1 MEKISAVPFAAV
13 VCAVT
18 AVALFAVQAV
28 GAEPFG
34 AAYTNQWSAALN
46 AEIDGRI
53 EKFRKAD
60 GDFAVPGL
68 ADGTEV
74 SVEQIESDFKFGC
87 NIFNFDQFGDE
98 RKNAEYRAVFLPGGL
113 FNAATVPF
121 YWNALEPEKGHPRY
135 AKDAASDPTYWIDHG
150 KDDPAWRR
158 PAPDPVLDFLDA
170 NGISAHG
177 HTLIYCRFHPKWA
190 CDKAMDGETRWRLY
204 ADHIAEIGARYG
216 SRVPQ
221 WDVVN
226 ESIDIS
232 SPPDDTREI
241 SSCDGVA
248 LPADCTM
255 RSFRAAAKAFPVGVK
270 KCINGVYVGENWPAF
285 IAKLARRGAPIDAI
299 GHQMHIFDEDEV
311 MKVAAGEAVRPNL
324 LSWDVAYQTAMLKRY
339 DEIGLPVHVSE
350 ITIPA
355 PVTKMPRDEAEVF
368 QARLLRDNYRLW
380 FSWPSVY
387 RITYW
392 NLVDGMGYEVL
403 ESGLLRKD
411 LAKKPAYHA
420 LWRLVNE
427 EWRTR
432 TRVVVADGKVR
443 FRGFKG
449 RYRLG
454 WKDAEGQRRS
464 VEVSLK

>member
-1 MEKISAVPFAAV
+1 MRLTAAALMVLLAVHAV
-13 VCAVT
+13 V
-18 AVALFAVQAV
+18 
-28 GAEPFG
+28 AEPFG
-34 AAYTNQWSAALN
+34 TAYTSQWSAALN

-60 GDFAVPGL
+60 GEFAIPGL
-68 ADGTEV
+68 AAGSEV
-74 SVEQIESDFKFGC
+74 FVEQIESDFKFGC

-98 RKNAEYRAVFLPGGL
+98 QKNAEYRAAFLPGGL

-121 YWNALEPEKGHPRY
+121 YWNALEPEKGCPRY
-135 AKDAASDPTYWIDHG
+135 AKDAASDPEYWKSHG

-158 PAPDPVLDFLDA
+158 PAPDPVLEFLDA

-177 HTLIYCRFHPKWA
+177 HALIYCRFHPKWA

-204 ADHIAEIGARYG
+204 ADRIVEIGARYG
-216 SRVPQ
+216 ARIPQ

-226 ESIDIS
+226 ESIDVH
-232 SPPDDTREI
+232 SPPDAPREI

-248 LPADCTM
+248 LPEDCTM
-255 RSFRAAAKAFPVGVK
+255 RSFRAAAAAFPGGVR

-285 IAKLARRGAPIDAI
+285 ISKLVRRGAPVDAI
-299 GHQMHIFDEDEV
+299 GHQMHIFNEPDV
-311 MKVAAGEAVRPNL
+311 MKVAAGEDARPNL
-324 LSWDVAYQTAMLKRY
+324 LSWDVAYQTAMLMRY

-355 PVTKMPRDEAEVF
+355 PVTKMPRDEAEAL

-392 NLVDGMGYEVL
+392 NLVDGMGHEIL
-403 ESGLLRKD
+403 ESGLLRND
-411 LAKKPAYHA
+411 MSKKPAYHA

-432 TRVVVADGKVR
+432 TRVVAAAGKVR

-449 RYRLG
+449 RYRLD
-454 WKDAEGQRRS
+454 WKDAEGQRRF